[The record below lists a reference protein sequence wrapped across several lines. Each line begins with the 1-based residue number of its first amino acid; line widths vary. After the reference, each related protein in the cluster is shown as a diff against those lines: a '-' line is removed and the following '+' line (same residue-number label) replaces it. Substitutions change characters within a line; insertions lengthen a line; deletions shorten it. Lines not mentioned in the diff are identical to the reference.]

1 MAVACSARVSFAPI
15 RAWSCCGRDPEQRSS
30 SARSPSALE
39 AAPVGTL
46 LSAGVERSLQEGIA
60 VLHGAGAELVVGDRE
75 GGGIGYSRANTL
87 LRVDGATFL
96 QKAEAL
102 QTEAFG
108 NASLVVMV
116 DSIDQL
122 CGVIDRLE
130 GNLTGCIYSDTA
142 GSDDQAYR
150 TDRAAASPARGT
162 PAER

>member
-1 MAVACSARVSFAPI
+1 MLR
-15 RAWSCCGRDPEQRSS
+15 
-30 SARSPSALE
+30 
-39 AAPVGTL
+39 
-46 LSAGVERSLQEGIA
+46 
-60 VLHGAGAELVVGDRE
+60 GAGAELVVGDRE

-108 NASLVVMV
+108 NASLIVMV

-130 GNLTGCIYSDTA
+130 GNLTGSIYSDTA
-142 GSDDQAYR
+142 GK
-150 TDRAAASPARGT
+150 
-162 PAER
+162 